1 MVLSATKKTSSIASI
16 TNQSTNGGP
25 KKAGLPHL
33 IARDSWASVA
43 LRGTSQRLSVLK
55 VPVIST
61 TRQSRPIGSL
71 PMNFR

>member
-1 MVLSATKKTSSIASI
+1 MVLSGTKKTSSIASI

-25 KKAGLPHL
+25 KKAGLPYL
-33 IARDSWASVA
+33 IGRDSWTSIA
-43 LRGTSQRLSVLK
+43 LRGTSQHLDVLQI
-55 VPVIST
+55 PVVST